1 MIQRRVTEFWK
12 SAIFLVV
19 IALSDNFTV
28 RAQTVVLMVS
38 SIAVAENDES
48 EACDI
53 IFQSGHLISRN
64 LVKKNFHSKHSKM
77 LLT

>member
-1 MIQRRVTEFWK
+1 MIQRRLTEFWK
-12 SAIFLVV
+12 SAIFFVV

-53 IFQSGHLISRN
+53 IFQTGHLISRN
-64 LVKKNFHSKHSKM
+64 LVKKKFHSKHSKM

>member
-1 MIQRRVTEFWK
+1 MIQRLVTEFWK

-38 SIAVAENDES
+38 TIRVAENDDS
-48 EACDI
+48 EACD
-53 IFQSGHLISRN
+53 
-64 LVKKNFHSKHSKM
+64 NFPN
-77 LLT
+77 

>member
-28 RAQTVVLMVS
+28 RAQTVVLIVS
-38 SIAVAENDES
+38 TIGVAVNDDS
-48 EACDI
+48 EACDNI
-53 IFQSGHLISRN
+53 LKTNHVMSRN
-64 LVKKNFHSKHSKM
+64 LVK
-77 LLT
+77 

>member
-28 RAQTVVLMVS
+28 RAQTVVLIVS
-38 SIAVAENDES
+38 IIGVAENDDS

-53 IFQSGHLISRN
+53 IFQTDHLISRN
-64 LVKKNFHSKHSKM
+64 FVK
-77 LLT
+77 

>member
-1 MIQRRVTEFWK
+1 M
-12 SAIFLVV
+12 V

-28 RAQTVVLMVS
+28 RGQTVVLMVS

-53 IFQSGHLISRN
+53 IFQTGHLISRN
-64 LVKKNFHSKHSKM
+64 LVKKKFHSKHSKM

>member
-28 RAQTVVLMVS
+28 RAQTVSLIVS
-38 SIAVAENDES
+38 TIKVGENDDS

-53 IFQSGHLISRN
+53 IL
-64 LVKKNFHSKHSKM
+64 
-77 LLT
+77 